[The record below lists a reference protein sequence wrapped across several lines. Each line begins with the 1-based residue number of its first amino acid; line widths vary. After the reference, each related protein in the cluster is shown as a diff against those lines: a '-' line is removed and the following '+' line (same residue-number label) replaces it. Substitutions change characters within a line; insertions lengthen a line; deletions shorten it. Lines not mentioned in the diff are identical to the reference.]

1 MLDIRNMDCM
11 ELMAQFENKHFDIAI
26 CDPPYGI
33 GEDGEKNHS
42 RSNAARAK
50 QYTPKDW
57 DNEPPS
63 DEYFKEVLRVSK
75 FVVMWGANHYIERMP
90 KQNATCWLIW
100 DKENGDNDFADCE
113 MAWTNFDS
121 AVRKFKFRW
130 AGMLQ
135 GNMKDKEQR
144 IHPTQ
149 KPVQLYK
156 WILKRFAKD
165 GMKILDTHLGSGSI
179 AIAIDSINKIEKLG
193 LTLTASEIDP
203 EYFTDAMKRIEN
215 ETAQTSLFS
224 V

>member
-33 GEDGEKNHS
+33 GEDGESNHS
-42 RSNAARAK
+42 RGKLAK
-50 QYTPKDW
+50 PKLYTPKDW
-57 DNEPPS
+57 DKEPPNA
-63 DEYFKEVLRVSK
+63 DYFKEVLRVSK

-203 EYFTDAMKRIEN
+203 EYFKDAMKRIKN